1 MCVLLSFPFYDNFLH
16 FSFSDDL
23 GCLEMF
29 GGPRDGPHLLR
40 QRRHGRVQLG
50 ASGGRGRAAA
60 GAGAATGARE
70 AAGQVVRGRHVTK
83 ELQKYELKITEI
95 RKSKPHKS
103 ENGTLW

>member
-1 MCVLLSFPFYDNFLH
+1 
-16 FSFSDDL
+16 
-23 GCLEMF
+23 MF

-70 AAGQVVRGRHVTK
+70 AAGQVVRGLHVTK

-95 RKSKPHKS
+95 RKNQKNQKKQTTQIRKWNAVVMSRWS
-103 ENGTLW
+103 L